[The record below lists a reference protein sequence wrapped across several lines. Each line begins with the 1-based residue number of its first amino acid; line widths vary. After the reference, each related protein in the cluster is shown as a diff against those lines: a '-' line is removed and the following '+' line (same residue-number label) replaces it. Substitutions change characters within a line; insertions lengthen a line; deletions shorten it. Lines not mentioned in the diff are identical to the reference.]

1 MAGRTRSRSRGFG
14 APPGPVSRTASD
26 AVRAPRGDAGY
37 DRRPIMPIL
46 PGPLSWIINVVE
58 WAGARKANPQTAL
71 STRSLHQMKY
81 SRAGSWASPGA
92 GGDMN
97 SLAAVSGQSV
107 VVKRCAVRWGG
118 DDDDGL
124 HAPLLHCRRRR
135 GAHARP
141 DRQMPPVVF
150 RRRSV
155 AAGARRARA
164 EAATLR
170 RRKTTGGIW
179 RSGRA

>member
-1 MAGRTRSRSRGFG
+1 MAWRTRSRSRGFG

-26 AVRAPRGDAGY
+26 AVRAPSGDAGY
-37 DRRPIMPIL
+37 DRRPVMPIL

-58 WAGARKANPQTAL
+58 WAGARKANPLTAL

-81 SRAGSWASPGA
+81 SRA
-92 GGDMN
+92 DRRR
-97 SLAAVSGQSV
+97 L
-107 VVKRCAVRWGG
+107 VKRCAVRWGG

-124 HAPLLHCRRRR
+124 QAPLLHCRRRR

-141 DRQMPPVVF
+141 DRQMPPLVF

-164 EAATLR
+164 EASR
-170 RRKTTGGIW
+170 G
-179 RSGRA
+179 